1 MKPQRRIKM
10 PLRRPPQK
18 PRPPAGTKMRAK
30 AATVED
36 SYDDEEDYEDE
47 EPNMKFSHALLV
59 VLILHVIAVG
69 GVFAFNSIKAKQ
81 TNEKATAKTSEVAE
95 ANAVAATNEP
105 APAAVTKPSAPE
117 KPVVTSTAST
127 TTKSAPAATTAATGK
142 VHTVVA
148 GDTLSKIASK
158 YSVSVE
164 ALEKANGLTTY
175 SMIRVGQELQIPDK
189 SGSPAPVAAV
199 KEKVNIT
206 PVKSTATTSGSG
218 AISSVPKPTPVDTAM
233 QAATTKAPA
242 PAAVEKPA
250 SAQAAGAAGD
260 VSGEVYVVAKGDNP
274 YSIAKRF
281 GISYTEL
288 LKVNNIQDPTK
299 IQIGQK
305 LKISPKTN

>member
-95 ANAVAATNEP
+95 ANAVAATSEP
-105 APAAVTKPSAPE
+105 APAATKPSVPE
-117 KPVVTSTAST
+117 KPVVTSTTTT
-127 TTKSAPAATTAATGK
+127 TTKAAPPTAATSAGK

-175 SMIRVGQELQIPDK
+175 SMIRVGQELQIPVK
-189 SGSPAPVAAV
+189 SGSSAPVAAI
-199 KEKVNIT
+199 KEKADIT

-218 AISSVPKPTPVDTAM
+218 AISSVPKPTPTDTAI
-233 QAATTKAPA
+233 QAATTKAPT

-250 SAQAAGAAGD
+250 ATQTAGAAGE

-288 LKVNNIQDPTK
+288 LKVNDIQDPTK

-305 LKISPKTN
+305 LKVPAKTN